1 MKKRAHPHLHSFRNV
16 SFGMK
21 KRAHPHLHSTYGLA
35 FAVKRI
41 ENFVGAHPVLM
52 RAFAGLDMQQPS
64 VIQSE
69 ATVREQSEES
79 RHEHG

>member
-1 MKKRAHPHLHSFRNV
+1 MKKSTKASEVGDDSPFRG
-16 SFGMK
+16 FGGYY
-21 KRAHPHLHSTYGLA
+21 STKNDRR
-35 FAVKRI
+35 V
-41 ENFVGAHPVLM
+41 NFVGAHPLLM

-79 RHEHG
+79 RHKHG